1 MGISYVIAIQGVSL
15 VILLGIFW
23 RISQFTSR
31 ASFVLDT
38 LWDEFCREHGMTN
51 TMPKFSKSADTMLDR
66 GM

>member
-1 MGISYVIAIQGVSL
+1 VIVIQGVSL

-23 RISQFTSR
+23 RVSQFTSR

-38 LWDEFCREHGMTN
+38 LWAEFCREHNMAN
-51 TMPKFSKSADTMLDR
+51 TMPKFSKSSETMLDR